1 MRAGLLKEVI
11 KVEQP
16 KVLTDDYGAEKTSW
30 IPFINKT
37 RARVTYSTGNRA
49 NENNEVVFNYE
60 VIFTMRIY
68 HQIKEQM
75 RIIWKNRK
83 YRILSIEEN
92 TEQQQLLI
100 KTELINE

>member
-1 MRAGLLKEVI
+1 MV
-11 KVEQP
+11 V
-16 KVLTDDYGAEKTSW
+16 TDDYGADKTNW

-37 RARVTYSTGNRA
+37 RARVTYSSGNRA

-60 VIFTMRIY
+60 VIFTVRIY

-92 TEQQQLLI
+92 TEQQQLTI